1 MQNKRQ
7 KHMKRLTFAISLLM
21 AAMMVSAQEAP
32 EKLPMDPEV
41 RYGKLDNGLT
51 YYIRHNE
58 QPKQRAEF
66 HIAQAV
72 GAILEEDHQNGLAHF
87 LEHMAFNGTQHF
99 PGKGIINYFESVGV
113 NFGGNI
119 NAYTSIDE
127 TVYRLSD
134 VPTYRAGIVDSALLV
149 MHDWSCG
156 LLLLDEEIDAERGVI
171 LEEWRT
177 GRTARRRIWKE
188 MNAKMYP
195 GTQYAKRDVIGD
207 TAVINNFAYQA
218 LRDYYHKWY
227 GPDNQAI
234 IVVGDINVDSI
245 EAKIKSLWADVP
257 RRANYGE
264 RPIYTVNHNDKPL
277 VAIVTDKEAEGSRVT
292 MEYKFDQLPE
302 AMQGTAQEYMLN
314 LVREL
319 ACDMLNNRF
328 SELSQDPKASFT
340 GAGCQYGEAAKK
352 MDAFY
357 GVVIPKEGRETEA
370 FNDLL
375 FQLEKMHRYGFTNAE
390 LERVK
395 SEKMNSMEKYFN
407 ERNTRRNITLAREC
421 IRHFEDG
428 ESMPGAQWEYDFVQA
443 VLPLVSLETVNNVA
457 KALIHAN
464 PTIAISGPEKEGV
477 NIPSEETILAAIA
490 GQSDLAIEAPV
501 EEVIDTELVKKAP
514 HKGKIKSF
522 RENEEIEATEWILS
536 NGIKVVFHPTDFKA
550 DEILMQA
557 FSKGGLSQVKTEDLP
572 SAEVATSLI
581 EMSGIGRFSATQLE
595 KALTGKTVS
604 VSAEIS
610 ENVERMHGSSSIKD
624 LETMLQLTYLYFTAP
639 RRDEKAYETFMGLM
653 RNQLANRDKNP
664 KIAFSDSVQM
674 MSTNHSPRTILF
686 NNEMLDRVSLDKA
699 LEVYKARFANP
710 ADFTFVFVGNIN
722 PKDPK
727 VQELICLWLGGM
739 KTKKCNHEEVID
751 HHITVTMGQQ
761 KNYFSRA
768 METTTASNRIQYTS
782 YDIPFTMAND
792 LNMEMIGRILS
803 TRYLE
808 SIREREGGSYG
819 VGTYGFVTGLPSPR
833 AGLLMQFDTDPKKQ
847 ERLMEII
854 HEEVQTIIANGPLA
868 NDLQKEKESMLK
880 DFQEDLEQNT
890 YWRQSLYMYYMYG
903 HNNIRDYK
911 AAVEA
916 ITAETV
922 QETLRKLVSA
932 GNVFEVV
939 MFPE

>member
-1 MQNKRQ
+1 
-7 KHMKRLTFAISLLM
+7 MKKLVFTLSLII
-21 AAMMVSAQEAP
+21 AAMTLQAQEAP

-134 VPTYRAGIVDSALLV
+134 VPTYREGIVDSALLV

-177 GRTARRRIWKE
+177 GRTASRRIWKE

-218 LRDYYHKWY
+218 LRDYYHRWY

-245 EAKIKSLWADVP
+245 EAKIKALWADVP

-395 SEKMNSMEKYFN
+395 SEKMNSMEKYYN

-421 IRHFEDG
+421 IRNFEDG
-428 ESMPGAQWEYDFVQA
+428 ESMPGAQWEYEFVQA

-639 RRDEKAYETFMGLM
+639 RRDEKAYETFMGLL

-819 VGTYGFVTGLPSPR
+819 VGTYGYVMGLPSPR

-854 HEEVQTIIANGPLA
+854 HEEVQTIVANGPLA
-868 NDLQKEKESMLK
+868 SDLQKEKESMLK
-880 DFQEDLEQNT
+880 DFQEDLEKNT